1 MLGNKRVRKNCY
13 KRERAKKS
21 TGVKSRFFLCLKL
34 FTGIFFLGFMSFA
47 FIFCYNFFTQWDYFM
62 TKSIEINGA
71 VSLPDMEIIDQTGIS
86 EGENILSINLSMV
99 RKKLLGHPW
108 VAQAEVRRELPSRVV
123 IRITEHKPLAVIDL
137 GQNFLINDRGEM
149 FKKITEKNIGT
160 FPVITGLD
168 FSDFNS
174 PGEQAGKYFTAVLD
188 ALKLWGGS
196 NYLMHGMTIKRIDV
210 DRDIGL
216 TLYMSEHGRTVMFDI
231 GYDDYP
237 DKYGNFKNVLSYLNN
252 INRFADV
259 DLIDLKSSNRIVIR
273 PVFHQSQTKKQKE
286 V

>member
-1 MLGNKRVRKNCY
+1 LLGNRRVRKNCY
-13 KRERAKKS
+13 KGDRVKKRS
-21 TGVKSRFFLCLKL
+21 GVKSRIILCFKL
-34 FTGIFFLGFMSFA
+34 SAGLFFLGFMSFA
-47 FIFCYNFFTQWDYFM
+47 FIFCYNFITQWDYFM

-71 VSLPDMEIIDQTGIS
+71 VSLPDTEIIDQTGIT

-99 RKKLLGHPW
+99 RKRLLGHPW

-123 IRITEHKPLAVIDL
+123 IRVTEHKPLAVIDL

-149 FKKITEKNIGT
+149 FKKINEKNLGT

-174 PGEQAGKYFTAVLD
+174 PGEQTGKYFTAVLD

-196 NYLMHGMTIKRIDV
+196 NYLMDGMTIKRIDV

-216 TLYMSEHGRTVMFDI
+216 TLYMSEKGRTVMFDI

-237 DKYGNFKNVLSYLNN
+237 DKYGNLKNVLSYLNN
-252 INRFADV
+252 IKRFADV

-273 PVFHQSQTKKQKE
+273 PVFYQSQAKKQKE